1 MRKRQGCL
9 SLFRMSEFTPT
20 ERTQVHRLPK
30 RANYDRETVH
40 RILDEAMICHVG
52 FVVNDQPYVIPTG
65 FGRDGDTLYIH
76 GSAASR
82 MLGAVAE
89 GIPVCITVTLL
100 DGLVLARS
108 AFHHSMNYRS
118 VVILGKAR
126 SVESEEEKIAALR
139 TFTEHIVPG
148 RWDDVRKP
156 TPQES
161 KATSV
166 LAIPLEEGSAK
177 IRTGPPIDDEEDYAL
192 PIWAGV
198 LPLQLVP
205 SAPISDPRLKHAI
218 EAPANVTR
226 YSRQLSI

>member
-1 MRKRQGCL
+1 
-9 SLFRMSEFTPT
+9 MSEFTPT

>member
-1 MRKRQGCL
+1 
-9 SLFRMSEFTPT
+9 MSEFTPT
-20 ERTQVHRLPK
+20 ERTQVRRLPK
-30 RANYDRETVH
+30 RGNYNRETVY

-52 FVVNDQPYVIPTG
+52 YVVDGQPYVIPTG
-65 FGRDGDTLYIH
+65 FGRAGDTLYIH

-82 MLGAVAE
+82 MLGNAAQ

-126 SVESEEEKIAALR
+126 RVESEEEKIAALR
-139 TFTEHIVPG
+139 TFTEHMVPG
-148 RWDDVRKP
+148 RWNDVRKP
-156 TPQES
+156 TDQEM

-166 LAIPLEEGSAK
+166 LAVPLEEASAK
-177 IRTGPPIDDEEDYAL
+177 IRTGPPIDDDQDYAL

-198 LPLQLVP
+198 LPLNMATGTPVK
-205 SAPISDPRLKHAI
+205 DPRLSHPV
-218 EAPANVTR
+218 EPPDYVTKYR
-226 YSRQLSI
+226 RS